1 MPHALPTLDAL
12 FPPAEPVLFVH
23 AHPDDEAISTGA
35 LIAALTASGRPCFV
49 LTATRGE
56 RGEVR
61 AGVRVDDL
69 IALREGEW
77 RRACAALGVAGHAF
91 LGTPP
96 ARAAGGRPRRYRDS
110 GMVWL
115 DAAETLAGPA
125 PDAPADALTS
135 ADGAEVADDLAAYA
149 RAVGARVLVT
159 YDAAG
164 GYGHPDHVFLHGP
177 TRAAA
182 SALGVGFVEIVSQPR
197 PGGAAG
203 EPPPGA
209 ADAAAG
215 TRWLDL
221 AAHRDAVARALA
233 AYASQLRVEG
243 ADIVHVG
250 GQREPIQLRIGVRTP

>member
-1 MPHALPTLDAL
+1 MIPVPAGLDGL
-12 FPPAEPVLFVH
+12 FPPAAPVLFVH
-23 AHPDDEAISTGA
+23 AHPDDETLSTGA

-61 AGVRVDDL
+61 AGVPADDL
-69 IALREGEW
+69 AALREDEW

-96 ARAAGGRPRRYRDS
+96 ARSAAPQRRYHDS

-125 PDAPADALTS
+125 PDAPGDALTS
-135 ADGAEVADDLAAYA
+135 ADPAEVTADVAAYA

-164 GYGHPDHVFLHGP
+164 GYGHPDHVFLHAP

-182 SALGVGFVEIVSQPR
+182 SGLGVGFVAVVSQPR
-197 PGGAAG
+197 TAG
-203 EPPPGA
+203 EPVA
-209 ADAAAG
+209 APAAG
-215 TRWLDL
+215 ARWFDL
-221 AAHRDAVARALA
+221 AAHREAVVRALA
-233 AYASQLRVEG
+233 AYASQLRVDG
-243 ADIVHVG
+243 ADVVHVG
-250 GQREPIQLRIGVRTP
+250 GQREPIQLRIGVAAAR